1 MAEQAQRR
9 APQGQSQQDPP
20 NENDNHAFEE
30 LRHLIIAPEQ
40 EEIADIQH
48 RLEDWQRRAQ
58 DLSSVVAEAIKLRRD
73 QGDDRAL
80 ADALGPTIEET
91 LRDSV
96 RKHPHVLADALFPV
110 MGPAIRKSIT
120 ETLRSMLESFNEALE
135 HSLSWRGIKWRIE
148 ALRTGKS
155 FGEIVMI
162 HSLVYRVE
170 EVFLIHRETGLVL
183 NHITAPSI
191 TPMETDMFSG
201 MLSAIQQFAHDT
213 GRAKRDEELEYVRVG
228 DLLIWVE
235 VGPHALIAAAFRG
248 HAPEDYRIR
257 MREVLESVE
266 ERFNFAFENFQGDAG
281 PFRGAEELL
290 SPLLEARFREAE
302 EPGKKRKPRMLIAV
316 SAIIVA
322 AILGWGAYFSYR
334 VHQWTQF
341 EQALR
346 REPGIVV
353 ISVSKEG
360 GRHVVSGFRDS
371 HAADPKDL
379 LANAGLTSDWA
390 VFHLAPFYS
399 TDDSIVLRHVR
410 KLLAPPAGVTLSVK
424 DGVLVAEGAA
434 SPKWIARLRDRA
446 TWVAGVRELDDSKL
460 QDANILALK
469 GAKSSVE
476 SIVFLFPLGIATLEP
491 GQDQKIALAQKNIQE
506 IVAQAIALNENVQ
519 IEVVGHT
526 DNTGVEA
533 TNLLL
538 SKQRA
543 DEITN
548 ALKRAG
554 VQASSFRPRGVGTK
568 QPLRTDDTDEGRQL
582 NRSVTFQVDISPVA
596 P

>member
-40 EEIADIQH
+40 EELADIRE
-48 RLEDWQRRAQ
+48 RLDDAGRRTQ
-58 DLSSVVAEAIKLRRD
+58 DLSSVVAEAIKLRHD
-73 QGDDRAL
+73 KGDDRAL
-80 ADALGPTIEET
+80 ADALGPTIENT

-96 RKHPHVLADALFPV
+96 RKHPHILADALFPV

-148 ALRTGKS
+148 AIRTGRS
-155 FGEIVMI
+155 FTEIALL

-170 EVFLIHRETGLVL
+170 QVFLIHRETGLVL
-183 NHITAPSI
+183 NHLTAPSVA
-191 TPMETDMFSG
+191 TQDPTMVAGLLT
-201 MLSAIQQFAHDT
+201 AIQQFAQDGFNT
-213 GRAKRDEELEYVRVG
+213 ARDEALD
-228 DLLIWVE
+228 DLGFSGFRIWIE
-235 VGPHALIAAAFRG
+235 VGPHAVIAAAFRG
-248 HAPEDYRIR
+248 HAPEDYRVH
-257 MREVLESVE
+257 MREVLEGIE
-266 ERFNFAFENFQGDAG
+266 QHYAAAFDNFKGDTD
-281 PFRGAEELL
+281 PFRGAEDRLT
-290 SPLLEARFREAE
+290 PLLEERAREAV
-302 EPGKKRKPRMLIAV
+302 EPGKRKPRMLITV
-316 SAIIVA
+316 SAIILA
-322 AILGWGAYFSYR
+322 AILAWGVYLSYR

-353 ISVSKEG
+353 TSVSKEG
-360 GRHVVSGFRDS
+360 GRYVVSGFRDL

-379 LANAGLTSDWA
+379 LVKAGLTSAWA
-390 VFHLAPFYS
+390 EFHLAPFYS

-410 KLLAPPAGVTLSVK
+410 KLLAPPAGVTLSMK

-434 SPKWIARLRDRA
+434 SPQWIARLRDRA
-446 TWVAGVRELDDSKL
+446 TWVAGVRELDASKL

-491 GQDQKIALAQKNIQE
+491 GQDQKVALAQMNIRE
-506 IVAQAIALNENVQ
+506 IVAQAIALDENVQ

-526 DNTGVEA
+526 DNTGVEE

-543 DEITN
+543 DKITA
-548 ALKRAG
+548 ALILAG
-554 VQASSFRPRGVGTK
+554 VKPSTFRPRGVGTT

-582 NRSVTFQVDISPVA
+582 NRSVTFQVDISTVA

>member
-80 ADALGPTIEET
+80 ADALAPTIEET

-96 RKHPHVLADALFPV
+96 RRHPHVLADALFPV

-148 ALRTGKS
+148 ALRTGRS
-155 FGEIVMI
+155 FTEIALL

-170 EVFLIHRETGLVL
+170 QVFLIHRETGLVL
-183 NHITAPSI
+183 NHLTAPSVA
-191 TPMETDMFSG
+191 TQDPTMVAGLLT
-201 MLSAIQQFAHDT
+201 AIQQFAQDGFNT
-213 GRAKRDEELEYVRVG
+213 ARDEALD
-228 DLLIWVE
+228 DLGFSGFRIWVE
-235 VGPHALIAAAFRG
+235 VGPQAVIAAAFRG
-248 HAPEDYRIR
+248 HAPEDYRVH
-257 MREVLESVE
+257 MREVLEGIE
-266 ERFNFAFENFQGDAG
+266 QHYAAAFDNFKGDTD
-281 PFRGAEELL
+281 PFRGADDRLT
-290 SPLLEARFREAE
+290 PLLEERSREAA
-302 EPGKKRKPRMLIAV
+302 PGKRKPRTLITV

-322 AILGWGAYFSYR
+322 AILGWGFYLSYR

-353 ISVSKEG
+353 TSVSKEG
-360 GRHVVSGFRDS
+360 GRYIVSGFRDS
-371 HAADPKDL
+371 HAVDPKDL
-379 LANAGLTSDWA
+379 LANAGLTSDRA
-390 VFHLAPFYS
+390 EFHLAPFYS
-399 TDDSIVLRHVR
+399 TDDSMVLRHVR
-410 KLLAPPAGVTLSVK
+410 KLFAPPAGATLSMK

-469 GAKSSVE
+469 GAKRSVE

-491 GQDQKIALAQKNIQE
+491 GQDQKVALAQKNIQE
-506 IVAQAIALNENVQ
+506 IVAQAIALNENVH

-526 DNTGVEA
+526 DNTGVEE

-543 DEITN
+543 DEITK

-554 VQASSFRPRGVGTK
+554 VQASSFRPRGVGTT

>member
-148 ALRTGKS
+148 AIRTGRS
-155 FGEIVMI
+155 FTEIALL

-170 EVFLIHRETGLVL
+170 QVFLIHRETGLVL
-183 NHITAPSI
+183 NHLTAPAVAAQD
-191 TPMETDMFSG
+191 PAMVAG
-201 MLSAIQQFAHDT
+201 MLTAIQQFAQGGFNT
-213 GRAKRDEELEYVRVG
+213 QGDEALDNLGLGEFR
-228 DLLIWVE
+228 IWIE
-235 VGPHALIAAAFRG
+235 AGPHAVIAAAFRG
-248 HAPEDYRIR
+248 HAPEDYRLH
-257 MREVLESVE
+257 MREVLEDIEQHYATS
-266 ERFNFAFENFQGDAG
+266 FDNFKGDTD
-281 PFRGAEELL
+281 PFRGAEDRLT
-290 SPLLEARFREAE
+290 PLLEERAREAQ
-302 EPGKKRKPRMLIAV
+302 PGKRKPRTLITV
-316 SAIIVA
+316 SAIVLA
-322 AILGWGAYFSYR
+322 AIVGWITYVSIR

-346 REPGIVV
+346 QQSGIV
-353 ISVSKEG
+353 ITSVAKEG
-360 GRHVVSGFRDS
+360 GRYHVRGFRDPL
-371 HAADPKDL
+371 APDPKAL
-379 LANAGLTSDWA
+379 LTKLGLTPEDA
-390 VFHLAPFYS
+390 DFQLAPFYS
-399 TDDSIVLRHVR
+399 MDDGILQKRIKVLL
-410 KLLAPPAGVTLSVK
+410 KPPAGVSLSMK

-434 SPKWIARLRDRA
+434 SPQWIARLRDRA

-460 QDANILALK
+460 QDASILALK

-476 SIVFLFPLGIATLEP
+476 SIVF
-491 GQDQKIALAQKNIQE
+491 
-506 IVAQAIALNENVQ
+506 
-519 IEVVGHT
+519 
-526 DNTGVEA
+526 
-533 TNLLL
+533 
-538 SKQRA
+538 
-543 DEITN
+543 
-548 ALKRAG
+548 
-554 VQASSFRPRGVGTK
+554 
-568 QPLRTDDTDEGRQL
+568 
-582 NRSVTFQVDISPVA
+582 
-596 P
+596 